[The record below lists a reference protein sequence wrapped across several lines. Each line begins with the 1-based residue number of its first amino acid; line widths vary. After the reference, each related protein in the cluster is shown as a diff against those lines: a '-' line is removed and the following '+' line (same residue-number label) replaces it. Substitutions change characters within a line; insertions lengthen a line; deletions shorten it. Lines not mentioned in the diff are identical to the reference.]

1 MLETLLSGTGF
12 AVAAGLNAPLTLL
25 ILALAD
31 RTTDDDLGDP
41 WDAISSNGGII
52 ALLLLLP
59 IELIV
64 DKVSRVDH
72 FSNLVNTLVRPLA
85 GAAAFAAIASLDG
98 ELNAWLAGVLGF
110 VVSGAVH
117 AWKLRT
123 RPSITVGTKGIG
135 TPVISMM
142 EDVVVVIV
150 CLVSAFFPLANIV
163 LVPALLAMLWR
174 SASRM
179 QRGESKLVSAL
190 GGKRRS

>member
-12 AVAAGLNAPLTLL
+12 AVAAGLNASLTLL

-31 RTTDDDLGDP
+31 RATDDNLRNP

-59 IELIV
+59 IELV
-64 DKVSRVDH
+64 ADKISRVDH
-72 FSNLVNTLVRPLA
+72 FNNLVHSMVRPLA
-85 GAAAFAAIASLDG
+85 GAVVFAAIASLDG
-98 ELNAWLAGVLGF
+98 ELNAWIAGVLGF
-110 VVSGAVH
+110 VISGAVH

-123 RPSITVGTKGIG
+123 RPSITDGTRGIG

-142 EDVVVVIV
+142 EDVVAVIL
-150 CLVSAFFPLANIV
+150 CLVSAFFPLANMV

-179 QRGESKLVSAL
+179 QRGESKLVGAL
-190 GGKRRS
+190 GGRRRM